1 MIFAYSQS
9 WALSATIRQIDNEFI
24 DRHCRLSV
32 VDEKKKVH
40 LSACRCRP
48 QVCERLSRIID
59 DKNKYICRSVVVGL
73 KFVTDKVDLSM
84 KKLIGFIGLS
94 DMTAAYMY
102 VK

>member
-1 MIFAYSQS
+1 MPLAQS

-32 VDEKKKVH
+32 VDEKNKVH
-40 LSACRCRP
+40 LSACRCRA
-48 QVCERLSRIID
+48 QVFDRLSRIID
-59 DKNKYICRSVVVGL
+59 EKIEYICLSVVVGL

-94 DMTAAYMY
+94 DMTATYMY